1 MAKAIL
7 DAQKEGNGV
16 YMVIMLKKHTLPT
29 ERPLYIDTIILP
41 AIWLPMSF
49 VTHG

>member
-16 YMVIMLKKHTLPT
+16 YIFMLKKHTLPT
-29 ERPLYIDTIILP
+29 ERPLYIDTTILP
-41 AIWLPMSF
+41 AIWLLESF
-49 VTHG
+49 VTHD

>member
-7 DAQKEGNGV
+7 NAQQEGNGV
-16 YMVIMLKKHTLPT
+16 YMVIMLRKTHFAHR
-29 ERPLYIDTIILP
+29 EAFVYRYYYSS